1 MAAQAFAD
9 KAGWLPTHERM
20 AVLRKTS
27 ALLEAN
33 RDRFALMIAREG
45 GKPLPDAIIEV
56 TRAIDGILNAADE
69 LRNFG
74 GKEIPMGL
82 LAASAD
88 RWGVLARPR
97 SQSAWLRRYRLSTI
111 RLI

>member
-27 ALLEAN
+27 ALLEVN

-45 GKPLPDAIIEV
+45 GEPIAG
-56 TRAIDGILNAADE
+56 RHH
-69 LRNFG
+69 
-74 GKEIPMGL
+74 
-82 LAASAD
+82 
-88 RWGVLARPR
+88 
-97 SQSAWLRRYRLSTI
+97 
-111 RLI
+111 